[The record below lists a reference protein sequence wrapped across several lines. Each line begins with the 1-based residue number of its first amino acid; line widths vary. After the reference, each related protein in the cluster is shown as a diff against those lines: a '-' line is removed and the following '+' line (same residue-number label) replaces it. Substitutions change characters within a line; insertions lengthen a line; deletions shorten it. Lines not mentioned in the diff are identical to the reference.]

1 MSQNLAVIHG
11 NKQLQNNCSPP
22 VPNSGHFG
30 ADRLTGPVGYVRVS
44 TTVQDGSLQ
53 HDALAKAG
61 CTRFFEDKVSGIKSD
76 RPGLNE
82 ATAYVRAGDELVVW
96 KLDRLGRSLP
106 HLIEV
111 VNTLGRRG
119 VGFKS
124 LTEGVDTS
132 TPNGRLVF
140 HLFGALAEFERDLIR
155 ERTGAG
161 LIAAAAGGRKPV
173 VTPEKLARAKLLIED
188 GFNVREAAGRVK
200 VGKTALYA
208 ALADQ
213 KSQDP

>member
-1 MSQNLAVIHG
+1 MAQI
-11 NKQLQNNCSPP
+11 
-22 VPNSGHFG
+22 
-30 ADRLTGPVGYVRVS
+30 GYVRVS
-44 TTVQDGSLQ
+44 TAVQDGALQ
-53 HDALAKAG
+53 RDALANAG
-61 CTRFFEDKVSGIKSD
+61 CVRFFEDKASGAKSD

-82 ATAYVRAGDELVVW
+82 ALAYVREGDVLVVW

-106 HLIEV
+106 HLIET

-132 TPNGRLVF
+132 TSNGRLVF
-140 HLFGALAEFERDLIR
+140 HIFGALAEFERDLIR

-161 LIAAAAGGRKPV
+161 LTAARGRKGGRKAV
-173 VTPEKLARAKLLIED
+173 ITPEKLARAKALIAE

-200 VGKTALYA
+200 VGKTALYE
-208 ALADQ
+208 ALA
-213 KSQDP
+213 SQQPQDHQ

>member
-1 MSQNLAVIHG
+1 MAGQMAQI
-11 NKQLQNNCSPP
+11 
-22 VPNSGHFG
+22 
-30 ADRLTGPVGYVRVS
+30 GYVRVS
-44 TTVQDGSLQ
+44 TAVQDGALQ
-53 HDALAKAG
+53 RDALANAG
-61 CTRFFEDKVSGIKSD
+61 CVRFFEDKASGAKSD

-82 ATAYVRAGDELVVW
+82 ALAYVREGDVLTVW

-106 HLIEV
+106 HLIET

-132 TPNGRLVF
+132 TSNGRLVF
-140 HLFGALAEFERDLIR
+140 HIFGALAEFERDLIR

-161 LIAAAAGGRKPV
+161 LTAAAARGRRGGRKRV
-173 VTPEKLARAKLLIED
+173 ITPEKLARAKALIAE

-200 VGKTALYA
+200 VGKTALYE
-208 ALADQ
+208 ALA
-213 KSQDP
+213 SQQPQDHQ